1 MKPGARAT
9 VLTVFCAYIGFAVA
23 GLALYGLVDDSP
35 FIPLMSSHPALL
47 PAWFAIEGGAGLS
60 ALAVGVGGLPIA
72 LTVLRRAFTT
82 HRRDLV
88 LLAVPPVAFGLLV
101 VVAALMIVFAEAGR
115 GAGQPGGPTGLAA
128 IGFIALFIVAAAAGA
143 TALAVLVLRSPTEVQ
158 TFRVPGLTV
167 HVEPYRFALIPAV
180 ITTLA
185 MAGMLIASLAW
196 GVLARAASAQVF
208 KSPGFIGGPSSG
220 GTYLGIVLLM
230 AISTAVAGVAVMREL
245 ADHRVTA
252 RG

>member
-1 MKPGARAT
+1 MRSGPRAT
-9 VLTVFCAYIGFAVA
+9 VLTVFCAYIGFVVA

-35 FIPLMSSHPALL
+35 FIPLMNSHPALL
-47 PAWFAIEGGAGLS
+47 PAWLAIEGGAGLS
-60 ALAVGVGGLPIA
+60 ALAVGVGGLPVA

-82 HRRDLV
+82 HRRDLL

-101 VVAALMIVFAEAGR
+101 VVAAGIIVFTDAGVT
-115 GAGQPGGPTGLAA
+115 GQPGGPTGLAA
-128 IGFIALFIVAAAAGA
+128 VSFAGLFIGA
-143 TALAVLVLRSPTEVQ
+143 TAASAFAVAVVVLRSPTEEQ

-167 HVEPYRFALIPAV
+167 HVEPYRFALILAV

-185 MAGMLIASLAW
+185 MAGMLIATLAW

-208 KSPGFIGGPSSG
+208 NSPGFIGGPNSG
-220 GTYLGIVLLM
+220 VTYLGIVLLM

-245 ADHRVTA
+245 ADQQAPA